1 MQVPGLAVRG
11 HAARRPRMNL
21 VGRAVLVA
29 LACMFHAA
37 TAGAQLRRDSTVD
50 WLASANSD
58 AERYLRTLQLVGSSP
73 LYPWSLRAFS
83 TDEMRALAPLDTLHP
98 WGSSL
103 GAPARGSRFRI
114 IAPEVGAIFNSR
126 FPYGSNDGPVWAG
139 RGLTTTLSLGA
150 RAAYGPF
157 DVIVAPQVFRAENA
171 DFPLGSN
178 GLAGALAFADARYPT
193 AIDNPQRFGATPY
206 QRFDLGQSTA
216 RVTLL
221 GATAG
226 VSTANEFW
234 GPAVAEP
241 FLFSNNSAGFRHLFI
256 GTARPLGFGGV
267 AVHVRAIA
275 GKLEQSDYAITDMVG
290 RGRYLS
296 GLIGVVT
303 VRQLPGFEFGGGRL
317 FHNIFADSTVTFR
330 KVIRP
335 VFQGLLKD
343 QRVAA
348 LGTSSGD
355 EPDNQI
361 ASLFARWVFPE
372 SGLEIYGEYGREDN
386 AFNLRDLGEEPDHDV
401 GVTVGFRKAWKRSL
415 DRFIVLRSEI
425 FNDRLSHLDP
435 VRGES
440 VPYIHSPITQG
451 HTHLGQILG
460 APDLKGGGG
469 QSVALETYTSRGHA
483 TLEYSHALR
492 GQLLFVERRP
502 GHSPFDVTHALSFE
516 QTSFHGGLDFVRGVT
531 AAYELNR
538 DFTGNDVFNLRVTA
552 ALRAHW

>member
-1 MQVPGLAVRG
+1 MSNSGIRAAGLSLLVV
-11 HAARRPRMNL
+11 AASFS
-21 VGRAVLVA
+21 
-29 LACMFHAA
+29 LAH

-58 AERYLRTLQLVGSSP
+58 AEGYLRTTQLVGSSP

-83 TDEMRALAPLDTLHP
+83 SDELRALAPAGTLHP

-103 GAPARGSRFRI
+103 GAPAHASHFRV

-126 FPYGSNDGPVWAG
+126 FPYGFNDGPVWAG
-139 RGLTTTLSLGA
+139 RGLTTTLTFGA

-157 DVIVAPQVFRAENA
+157 DVIVAPQLFRAENA
-171 DFPLGSN
+171 DFPVAPN
-178 GLAGALAFADARYPT
+178 GQTGPLAFADARYYY
-193 AIDNPQRFGATPY
+193 AIDNPQRFGAAPY
-206 QRFDLGQSTA
+206 QRFDIGQSTA
-216 RVTLL
+216 RVTLF

-241 FLFSNNSAGFRHLFI
+241 FLFSNNAAGFRHVFL
-256 GTARPLGFGGV
+256 GTARPLGFAGV

-296 GLIGVVT
+296 GLVGVVT
-303 VRQLPGFEFGGGRL
+303 VRQLPGLELGAGRL
-317 FHNIFADSTVTFR
+317 FHNIFADSTVTLG
-330 KVIRP
+330 KVTRP
-335 VFQGLLKD
+335 ILQGLLKV
-343 QRVAA
+343 QRAAA
-348 LGTSSGD
+348 LGNGSGD

-372 SGLEIYGEYGREDN
+372 SGFEVYGEYGREDN
-386 AFNLRDLGEEPDHDV
+386 AFDLRDFAVEPDHDV
-401 GVTVGFRKAWKRSL
+401 GVILGFRKAWKRSH
-415 DRFIVLRSEI
+415 DRLVVLRSEI
-425 FNDRLSHLDP
+425 FNDRLSHIDP
-435 VRGES
+435 LRGES
-440 VPYIHSPITQG
+440 VPYIHTPITQG
-451 HTHLGQILG
+451 HTNLGQILG

-469 QSVALETYTSRGHA
+469 QSVALETYTSRGHT

-492 GQLLFVERRP
+492 DQLLFGERRP
-502 GHSPFDVTHALSFE
+502 GYSPFDVTHALRYEEITFL
-516 QTSFHGGLDFVRGVT
+516 GRLDFVRGVT

-538 DFTGNDVFNLRVTA
+538 DFTGEDVFNLRLA
-552 ALRAHW
+552 ATLRAHW

>member
-1 MQVPGLAVRG
+1 MQVSGF
-11 HAARRPRMNL
+11 ARSHDAKYFQRMNL
-21 VGRAVLVA
+21 LGRALLVA
-29 LACMFHAA
+29 LACVAHAG
-37 TAGAQLRRDSTVD
+37 TARAQLRRDSTVD

-83 TDEMRALAPLDTLHP
+83 TDEMRTLAPVDTLHP
-98 WGSSL
+98 WGASL
-103 GAPARGSRFRI
+103 APPARGSRFRI
-114 IAPEVGAIFNSR
+114 IAPEVGAIFNTR

-139 RGLTTTLSLGA
+139 RGLTTTLTFGA

-157 DVIVAPQVFRAENA
+157 DLIVAPELFRAENA
-171 DFPLGSN
+171 DFPLAPN
-178 GLAGALAFADARYPT
+178 GQAGPLAFADARYSG
-193 AIDNPQRFGATPY
+193 AIDNPQRFGSTPY

-234 GPAVAEP
+234 GPAVEEP
-241 FLFSNNSAGFRHLFI
+241 FLFSNNSAGFRHLFF
-256 GTARPLGFGGV
+256 GTARPLGFAGV

-275 GKLEQSDYAITDMVG
+275 GKLEQSEYAITNMVG

-296 GLIGVVT
+296 GLVGVVT
-303 VRQLPGFEFGGGRL
+303 VRQLPGLELGGGRL

-330 KVIRP
+330 KVLRP
-335 VFQGLLKD
+335 VFQALLKD
-343 QRVAA
+343 RLAA
-348 LGTSSGD
+348 ELGTATGD

-361 ASLFARWVFPE
+361 ASLFARWVFPA
-372 SGLEIYGEYGREDN
+372 SGFEVYGEYGREDN

-401 GVTVGFRKAWKRSL
+401 GVIVGFRKAWKRSI
-415 DRFIVLRSEI
+415 DNFIVLRSEI

-435 VRGES
+435 LRGES

-451 HTHLGQILG
+451 HTNLGQILG

-469 QSVALETYTSRGHA
+469 QSVAIESYSPNGHA

-492 GQLLFVERRP
+492 GQLLFGERRA
-502 GHSPFDVTHALSFE
+502 GYSPFDVTHALSFE
-516 QTSFHGGLDFVRGVT
+516 QTSLLGRLDFLRGIT

-538 DFTGNDVFNLRVTA
+538 DFTGDDVFNVRLTA
-552 ALRAHW
+552 SLRAHW